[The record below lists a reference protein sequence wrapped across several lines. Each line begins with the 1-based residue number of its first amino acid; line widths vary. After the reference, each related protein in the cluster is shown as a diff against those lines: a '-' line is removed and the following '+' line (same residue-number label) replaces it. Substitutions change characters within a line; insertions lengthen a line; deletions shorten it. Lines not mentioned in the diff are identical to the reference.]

1 MGMTEMISFLRAVAT
16 NDKHFEF
23 EVVTTEYT
31 RGTKDELQFY
41 RVMHMDQSE
50 KTFYETRHDYE
61 CT

>member
-1 MGMTEMISFLRAVAT
+1 MISFLRAVAT